1 MNTMK
6 DYYAVLGV
14 EREAS
19 PEQIKKAYRQL
30 AKKFHPDV
38 NGGDPQA
45 EARFKQVHEAYSTL
59 GNPELRAAYNQQ
71 PRSTGNPGAAK
82 GASSSTAR
90 EKSGHAK
97 NGPMNTEKVWSDPSR
112 MQEQFEQFFGYSP
125 KGKESSNSGKADPNK
140 GMDMSAMFDR
150 YFGVRKK

>member
-45 EARFKQVHEAYSTL
+45 EARFKLVHEAYSTL

-71 PRSTGNPGAAK
+71 LRSTGNPGGAK
-82 GASSSTAR
+82 GATSST
-90 EKSGHAK
+90 
-97 NGPMNTEKVWSDPSR
+97 NTEKVWSDPSR

>member
-1 MNTMK
+1 MK

-14 EREAS
+14 GRDAS

-38 NGGDPQA
+38 NGGDAQA
-45 EARFKQVHEAYSTL
+45 EARFKQIHEAYSTL
-59 GNPELRAAYNQQ
+59 GNSELKTAYDQQ
-71 PRSTGNPGAAK
+71 PRYAGNAGQTK
-82 GASSSTAR
+82 GATSGTAR
-90 EKSGHAK
+90 EKNSQAKSGV
-97 NGPMNTEKVWSDPSR
+97 MNPEKVWSDSSQ
-112 MQEQFEQFFGYSP
+112 MQEQFEQFFGYRP
-125 KGKESSNSGKADPNK
+125 KGKESSNGGKTDPNK

>member
-1 MNTMK
+1 MK

-14 EREAS
+14 DRDAS

-38 NGGDPQA
+38 NGGDAQA

-59 GNPELRAAYNQQ
+59 GNPELRTAYDQQ
-71 PRSTGNPGAAK
+71 PRSAGNAGQTK
-82 GASSSTAR
+82 GATTSSAR
-90 EKSGHAK
+90 EKNSQTKSGVV
-97 NGPMNTEKVWSDPSR
+97 NPEKVWSDSSR
-112 MQEQFEQFFGYSP
+112 MQEQFEQFFGYRP
-125 KGKESSNSGKADPNK
+125 KGKESSNGGKADPNK

>member
-1 MNTMK
+1 MK

-19 PEQIKKAYRQL
+19 PEQIRKAYRQL

-38 NGGDPQA
+38 NRGDPQA
-45 EARFKQVHEAYSTL
+45 EARFKQVHEAYSAL
-59 GNPELRAAYNQQ
+59 GNPELRAAYDQQ
-71 PRSTGNPGAAK
+71 QSRSSTNRQEAGAA
-82 GASSSTAR
+82 ASSTAPK
-90 EKSGHAK
+90 KSGYTN
-97 NGPMNTEKVWSDPSR
+97 NGPINAEKEWSDPSR
-112 MQEQFEQFFGYSP
+112 MQEQFEQFFGYRP
-125 KGKESSNSGKADPNK
+125 KGKENSNRGKADPDK

>member
-1 MNTMK
+1 MK

-19 PEQIKKAYRQL
+19 PDQIKKAYRQL

-38 NGGDPQA
+38 NRGDTQA

-59 GNPELRAAYNQQ
+59 GNPELRAAYNQHQ
-71 PRSTGNPGAAK
+71 QSRSSTNRQEAGDAA
-82 GASSSTAR
+82 SSTAQ
-90 EKSGHAK
+90 KK
-97 NGPMNTEKVWSDPSR
+97 NRYTNNGAINPEKVWSDPSR
-112 MQEQFEQFFGYSP
+112 MQEQFEQFFGYRP
-125 KGKESSNSGKADPNK
+125 KGKENSNRGKADPDK
-140 GMDMSAMFDR
+140 GTDMSALFNR

>member
-1 MNTMK
+1 MK

-38 NGGDPQA
+38 NKGDSQA

-59 GNPELRAAYNQQ
+59 GNSELRAAYNQHQ
-71 PRSTGNPGAAK
+71 QSQSSTDRQKAGDA
-82 GASSSTAR
+82 ASSNAQR
-90 EKSGHAK
+90 KSGYTN
-97 NGPMNTEKVWSDPSR
+97 NGAINPEKVWSDPSR
-112 MQEQFEQFFGYSP
+112 MQEQFEQFFGYRP
-125 KGKESSNSGKADPNK
+125 KSKENSNNGKADPNK

>member
-1 MNTMK
+1 MK

-14 EREAS
+14 EHEAS
-19 PEQIKKAYRQL
+19 SEQIKKAYRQL

-38 NGGDPQA
+38 NGGDVQA

-59 GNPELRAAYNQQ
+59 GNSELRAAYDQQ
-71 PRSTGNPGAAK
+71 LLTGRNTGQAK
-82 GASSSTAR
+82 GSAFNTAR
-90 EKSGHAK
+90 SSKGNAKSGSA
-97 NGPMNTEKVWSDPSR
+97 NAEKVWSDPSR
-112 MQEQFEQFFGYSP
+112 MQEQFEQFFGYHP
-125 KGKESSNSGKADPNK
+125 KGKESPNGGKAGPNK